1 MVTIDNEGN
10 KINCWVE
17 HRFDTTTNEVVEV
30 KHTTILAEADDE
42 EHWMSRTTCEASE
55 LDEGTTICTM
65 FIYAPEEVEK
75 SIEGLVGMIRLLLGS
90 HHRLAKEIPMPQLMR
105 ALTGESDCEGLI
117 LEATMIHADL
127 LALLADCQVESAE
140 ALRDALF
147 EIYPNIDYIEIVY

>member
-1 MVTIDNEGN
+1 MVTIDDEGN
-10 KINCWVE
+10 KINSWVE

-30 KHTTILAEADDE
+30 KHATILAEADDE
-42 EHWMSRTTCEASE
+42 EHWMSRTTYEASE
-55 LDEGTTICTM
+55 LDEGATICTM
-65 FIYAPEEVEK
+65 FIYAAEEVEK
-75 SIEGLVGMIRLLLGS
+75 SIKGLVAAMRLLSSS

-105 ALTGESDCEGLI
+105 ALTGESDCEGVI